1 MPRALPVPLG
11 VGGGRALTTWTR
23 LTDTVTETNSW
34 PPAGTAPEA
43 TPSAQDWFS
52 ELSNRPTGAELEVAP
67 APGELV
73 VAHPA
78 AGTRRANREAERAE
92 AGRSRRGRGVP
103 AVPAA
108 ATAPVAPVPVGPLTG
123 RGRRQATVAT
133 RPAAAPPATRRP
145 SGASVGRAIA
155 NKGFPALVMASVA
168 MLFVGTTVPAN
179 ALFDPEAPP
188 SSLAFSSLPSPAAAE
203 AAEQLKV
210 EAQAI
215 EGEIAADA
223 ATTAASRDEWGVTS
237 YAEMLRLRYGST
249 NYAYTTS
256 GTGAIRW
263 PFPFAARITS
273 AFGERAA
280 PCRGC
285 PTYHR
290 GLDFDAGYGAPIGAI
305 ADGVVS
311 AVGRSGAYGYRV
323 EIEHIINGQRVMS
336 MYAHMI
342 DNSSVL
348 QVGDTVVAGEIVGA
362 LGSTG
367 LSTGPHLHL
376 EIHIDGVAIDPFAWL
391 MANAS

>member
-1 MPRALPVPLG
+1 
-11 VGGGRALTTWTR
+11 
-23 LTDTVTETNSW
+23 
-34 PPAGTAPEA
+34 
-43 TPSAQDWFS
+43 
-52 ELSNRPTGAELEVAP
+52 
-67 APGELV
+67 
-73 VAHPA
+73 
-78 AGTRRANREAERAE
+78 
-92 AGRSRRGRGVP
+92 
-103 AVPAA
+103 
-108 ATAPVAPVPVGPLTG
+108 
-123 RGRRQATVAT
+123 
-133 RPAAAPPATRRP
+133 
-145 SGASVGRAIA
+145 
-155 NKGFPALVMASVA
+155 
-168 MLFVGTTVPAN
+168 MLLVGTTVPAN

-188 SSLAFSSLPSPAAAE
+188 SSLAFSSLPSPEAAE
-203 AAEQLKV
+203 AADLMAV

-215 EGEIAADA
+215 EGELAEDV

-280 PCRGC
+280 PCFGC

-290 GLDFDAGYGAPIGAI
+290 GLDFDAGYGAPVGAI
-305 ADGVVS
+305 ADGIVT

-323 EIEHIINGQRVMS
+323 EIEHIINGQKVMS

>member
-1 MPRALPVPLG
+1 MPRALPHSVG
-11 VGGGRALTTWTR
+11 VGSGRALTTWTR
-23 LTDTVTETNSW
+23 LIETVTETNSW

-67 APGELV
+67 APGEIV

-92 AGRSRRGRGVP
+92 AVRSRRGRGAP

-108 ATAPVAPVPVGPLTG
+108 AAASAIATATG
-123 RGRRQATVAT
+123 RGRRHVAVST
-133 RPAAAPPATRRP
+133 GPATAPTASAGRRP

-168 MLFVGTTVPAN
+168 MLLVGTTVPAN

-188 SSLAFSSLPSPAAAE
+188 SSLAFSSLPSPEAAE
-203 AAEQLKV
+203 AADLMAV

-215 EGEIAADA
+215 EGELAEDV

-280 PCRGC
+280 PCFGC
-285 PTYHR
+285 STYHR
-290 GLDFDAGYGAPIGAI
+290 GLDFDAGYGAPVGAI
-305 ADGVVS
+305 ADGIVT
-311 AVGRSGAYGYRV
+311 AVGWSDGYGYRV
-323 EIEHIINGQRVMS
+323 EIEHIINGQKVMS
-336 MYAHMI
+336 RYAHMI

-362 LGSTG
+362 VGSTG

>member
-1 MPRALPVPLG
+1 MVAAIP
-11 VGGGRALTTWTR
+11 
-23 LTDTVTETNSW
+23 
-34 PPAGTAPEA
+34 
-43 TPSAQDWFS
+43 
-52 ELSNRPTGAELEVAP
+52 AP
-67 APGELV
+67 A
-73 VAHPA
+73 VA
-78 AGTRRANREAERAE
+78 GSRRANREAERAE
-92 AGRSRRGRGVP
+92 AARGRRAPLRPASRRSTAPATRPVAASMVAASTAGQPTAAQAV
-103 AVPAA
+103 AVPAPSA
-108 ATAPVAPVPVGPLTG
+108 A
-123 RGRRQATVAT
+123 RR
-133 RPAAAPPATRRP
+133 R
-145 SGASVGRAIA
+145 SGASVGAAIA
-155 NKGFPALVMASVA
+155 SKGFPALVMASVA
-168 MLFVGTTVPAN
+168 MLLVGTTVPAN

-188 SSLAFSSLPSPAAAE
+188 SSLAFSSLPSPEAAE
-203 AAEQLKV
+203 AADLMAV

-215 EGEIAADA
+215 EGELAEDV

-280 PCRGC
+280 PCFGC

-290 GLDFDAGYGAPIGAI
+290 GLDFDAGYGAPVGAI
-305 ADGVVS
+305 ADGIVT

-323 EIEHIINGQRVMS
+323 EIEHIINGQKVMS